1 MEDSL
6 FLFLGG
12 LGDVYTSY
20 TRENPP
26 EEIDEGGFKRS
37 NFFKHNY
44 LSVSVETPLYN
55 FSVHYVDEDESGV
68 YKFDRVFW

>member
-12 LGDVYTSY
+12 LGDPYTTY

-26 EEIDEGGFKRS
+26 TEI
-37 NFFKHNY
+37 Y
-44 LSVSVETPLYN
+44 
-55 FSVHYVDEDESGV
+55 ESGV

>member
-12 LGDVYTSY
+12 LGTSY

-26 EEIDEGGFKRS
+26 EE
-37 NFFKHNY
+37 
-44 LSVSVETPLYN
+44 
-55 FSVHYVDEDESGV
+55 VDERGV